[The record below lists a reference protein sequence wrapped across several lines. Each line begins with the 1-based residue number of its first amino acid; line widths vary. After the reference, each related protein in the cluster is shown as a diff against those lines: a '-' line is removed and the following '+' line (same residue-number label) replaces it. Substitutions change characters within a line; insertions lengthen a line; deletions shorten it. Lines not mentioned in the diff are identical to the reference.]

1 MRSEE
6 SIFVGGPLDGR
17 VLEVLT
23 GASGRPPKT
32 YEVPVP
38 SEDEGVPDTVHV
50 YRLEPAGFTR
60 RLGIP
65 RGWRYVHEPEGRP
78 RGGPRWPW
86 SDGRR

>member
-17 VLEVLT
+17 VLPVLT
-23 GASGRPPKT
+23 GINGRPPKS

-38 SEDEGVPDTVHV
+38 SADDGPAVVHV
-50 YRLEPAGFTR
+50 YRLEPAAFTR

-65 RGWRYVHEPEGRP
+65 RGWRYVHEPDGRP
-78 RGGPRWPW
+78 RGGLRWPW
-86 SDGRR
+86 SRD